1 MQIQVDGIAPRI
13 AAVLV
18 VLCMAGLES
27 APRNA
32 VQEPAV
38 RSSSELEVL
47 RIRPSF
53 YMIAGAGAN
62 VAVQVGVDG
71 VVLVDTGTRDKVD
84 EVMAAVRKIT
94 TAPVRFIVNTSADA
108 DHVGGNDTFLQAGQ
122 ASFDKIANLFPRN
135 YFVSGAVA
143 ILANEAVLRRMSA
156 PTGQVSPFPVA
167 AWPTETFEAGRRYV
181 YLNDEGIE
189 IIHRP
194 SAHTDGDSTVFF
206 RRSDVIVAG
215 DIFDTT
221 RFPVIDLERGG
232 SLQGTLQALNRL
244 IATAIPSLPDVS
256 REVGT
261 SVIPGHGQV
270 GDQFDLL
277 DYRDMLVIVR
287 DHVLDLM
294 KSGKTLAEIKAA
306 SPAKGF
312 IGRYG
317 ATSGSW
323 TTDDFIEAVYR
334 SLAEGEK

>member
-1 MQIQVDGIAPRI
+1 VEGVAPRI

-18 VLCMAGLES
+18 VLCVVGIEGV
-27 APRNA
+27 PRNA
-32 VQEPAV
+32 VQQRAAFGDSYDVEI
-38 RSSSELEVL
+38 L
-47 RIRPSF
+47 RIRPNF

-71 VVLVDTGTRDKVD
+71 VVLVDTGLRDKFD
-84 EVMAAVRKIT
+84 DVMSAIRTIT
-94 TAPVRFIVNTSADA
+94 PAPIRFIVNTSADA
-108 DHVGGNDTFLQAGQ
+108 DHVGSNDRFLQDGQ
-122 ASFDKIANLFPRN
+122 AAFDKIANLFPRN
-135 YFVSGAVA
+135 YFLSGAVA
-143 ILANEAVLRRMSA
+143 ILAHEAVLRRMTA
-156 PTGQVSPFPVA
+156 PTGQPSPFPAA

-189 IIHRP
+189 IVHHP
-194 SAHTDGDSTVFF
+194 AAHTDGDATVFF

-221 RFPVIDLERGG
+221 RFPVINLERGG

-277 DYRDMLVIVR
+277 DSRDMLVIVR
-287 DHVLDLM
+287 DHVLDLI
-294 KSGKTLAEIKAA
+294 KSGKTLEEIKAA

-312 IGRYG
+312 VGRYG
-317 ATSGSW
+317 ASSGPW

-334 SLAEGEK
+334 SLVEGEK

>member
-1 MQIQVDGIAPRI
+1 MGDVSLRFAV
-13 AAVLV
+13 VLV
-18 VLCMAGLES
+18 ALCVVALEATARSAGQASVSPTSASALET
-27 APRNA
+27 
-32 VQEPAV
+32 
-38 RSSSELEVL
+38 L
-47 RIRPSF
+47 RIRPNL

-62 VAVQVGVDG
+62 IAVQVGVDG
-71 VVLVDTGTRDKVD
+71 VVLVDTGPRDRVD
-84 EVMAAVRKIT
+84 EVMSAVRKIT
-94 TAPVRFIVNTSADA
+94 TAPIRFIVNTSADA

-122 ASFDKIANLFPRN
+122 ASFDAIANLFPRN
-135 YFVSGAVA
+135 YFQSGAVA
-143 ILANEAVLRRMSA
+143 ILAHETVLRRMTA
-156 PTGQVSPFPVA
+156 PTGQVSPFPSA

-189 IIHRP
+189 IVHHP
-194 SAHTDGDSTVFF
+194 AAHTDGDATVFF

-215 DIFDTT
+215 DIFDMT

-232 SLQGTLQALNRL
+232 SLHGTLRALNRL

-287 DHVLDLM
+287 DHVQDLI
-294 KSGKTLAEIKAA
+294 KAGKTLEEIKAA

-317 ATSGSW
+317 TDSGAY
-323 TTDDFIEAVYR
+323 TTNDFIEAVYR
-334 SLAEGEK
+334 SLVEGEK